1 VTAPLEAFTSADAA
15 MQRCLTLA
23 RHAAATDLPVLILGE
38 SGTGKTMLARALHN
52 SSRRAGGPFV
62 SFNAAA
68 LSDTLLDSQ
77 LFGHER
83 GAFTGAQRSVKGRFE
98 LAHGGSL
105 LIDEIADM
113 SPSAQAKI
121 LRAVEHG
128 EFQRLGAERIQTAD
142 VRLLS
147 ATCLPIRELV
157 AAARFRKD
165 LFYRIAGITIAI
177 PPLRERPADLR
188 ALIASEIAHAAR
200 EEGRRVRGLD
210 REAAARLLAYPWPG
224 NLRELNR
231 VVRAAVALSAGDVV
245 TLDAIEPVLGAL
257 EVPGP
262 TADAGPPDGDLR
274 LDAAVRR
281 HVLRVL
287 ERAGGRKRQ
296 AARWLGVSRATLE
309 RKLRPRGSQP

>member
-1 VTAPLEAFTSADAA
+1 VTAPLEAFTSADPA

-52 SSRRAGGPFV
+52 SSRRSGGPFV

-231 VVRAAVALSAGDVV
+231 VIRAAVALSTGDVV

-257 EVPGP
+257 EVLAPS
-262 TADAGPPDGDLR
+262 ADAGAPDGDLR

-287 ERAGGRKRQ
+287 ERTGGRKRQ

-309 RKLRPRGSQP
+309 RKLRPRGSQS